1 MTAFYVWTLNS
12 LNFTL
17 KDLRERKQHAKESMY
32 KKLWWCILLSILVI
46 FAFFFFNSFS
56 FASAS
61 DPDYVPFHW
70 KSRWFI
76 LDGWLNLVYFA
87 DVAWIA
93 YVWRPTAN
101 NRRFAMSDELA
112 QVRLAFGSVVE
123 GLTDHLLQDDDGT
136 FEINNMDIGAPD
148 DSDDEEANVGTK
160 PAINTTRDGQVS
172 GVANGTAHRPRTSL
186 DGETIFAIGDDDK
199 LSDDEDGSDEDVGL
213 VKGQGK

>member
-1 MTAFYVWTLNS
+1 VWTLNS

-17 KDLRERKQHAKESMY
+17 KDLRERKQTAKEAMY

-70 KSRWFI
+70 KTRWFI

-87 DVAWIA
+87 DVAWVA

-112 QVRLAFGSVVE
+112 
-123 GLTDHLLQDDDGT
+123 QDDDGT

-148 DSDDEEANVGTK
+148 DSDDEEANVGK
-160 PAINTTRDGQVS
+160 PAARPAEPRYDGAASQASRAPPSRPAAPLPRD
-172 GVANGTAHRPRTSL
+172 SL
-186 DGETIFAIGDDDK
+186 DGETIFAVGEEDGDK
-199 LSDDEDGSDEDVGL
+199 FSDDEGSGEDAGL
-213 VKGQGK
+213 VKPRK